1 MNEPT
6 PHPDAGLDALFA
18 LARSHRPDTSAAEYA
33 FETRLMARLRAQRNT
48 HDATSIWA
56 TVSWRFIPLF
66 AACILALTIWQ
77 AESASDT
84 TDAVSIA
91 SLDNP
96 VAAYFGSN

>member
-1 MNEPT
+1 MNESN
-6 PHPDAGLDALFA
+6 PHPDLDALFA
-18 LARSHRPDTSAAEYA
+18 SARSHRPDTSAAEYA
-33 FETRLMARLRAQRNT
+33 FETRLMARLRARRDLDG
-48 HDATSIWA
+48 DAVSIWA
-56 TVSWRFIPLF
+56 MVSWRFVPLF

-77 AESASDT
+77 AETSSET